1 MNSGYIVFCYANCN
15 FLVPLEQ
22 FHIILNPDEILEK
35 IGFDEASI
43 DDVYFGNK
51 LINVI
56 NLSSYLNSEPRKIN
70 SSSRLLVGE
79 FSGQLVGFWVDNVT
93 EIINVENKKLKLID
107 LIKENVFLKKIKIEG
122 QDYSVINLN
131 NIIKE
136 NIKFENHTH

>member
-22 FHIILNPDEILEK
+22 FHIILNPDEILDK
-35 IGFDEASI
+35 IGFDEAII

-93 EIINVENKKLKLID
+93 EIINVENKKFKLND
-107 LIKENVFLKKIKIEG
+107 LIKEDIFLKKIKIEG

>member
-136 NIKFENHTH
+136 NITFENHTH